1 MSVKRIRSLG
11 SALLSLAL
19 LLSITIVPNSFA
31 QDNSEG
37 RYRPE
42 GRQIGFTAG
51 REFDER
57 IFEVRTY
64 DPEVTVNEF
73 SAASI
78 FYPLTLSFDAAN
90 GAVVFVPGYRAP
102 KDAYEWW
109 GPALASLGYIV
120 MIMDTNAPDS
130 SLDERKQALIAG
142 VDFLKGENSNSDS
155 PLNNKIDVNKFAFMG
170 HSMGGGGSLEA
181 AAAMVDGVKAVI
193 PLTPYCCE
201 PGQPYA
207 GDLSSLNV
215 PTLIITSAEDS
226 IAPPEGHG
234 RMLYDAIPD
243 STAKVYMEFATGGH
257 NIPAN
262 GGPDL
267 ETFGLFSL
275 AFLKVHLD
283 GKENLAAYID
293 ADMDSDMADKF
304 SAYEVSP

>member
-1 MSVKRIRSLG
+1 MSTRTLQTLSG
-11 SALLSLAL
+11 ALLSLSLA
-19 LLSITIVPNSFA
+19 LSIAFIPSSFA

-51 REFDER
+51 RTFDER
-57 IFEVRTY
+57 VYEVRTY
-64 DPEVTVNEF
+64 DPEVNVEQF
-73 SAASI
+73 AAASI
-78 FYPLTLSFDAAN
+78 FYPLTLSFDAPN

-102 KDAYEWW
+102 KSVYEWW

-142 VDFLKGENSNSDS
+142 IDFLKMENGNADS
-155 PLNNKIDVNKFAFMG
+155 PLNNKIDLNKFAIMG

-181 AAAMVDGVKAVI
+181 AAALGDAIKAVV

-207 GDLSSLNV
+207 GDLSSLTV
-215 PTLIITSAEDS
+215 PTLIIASAEDNV
-226 IAPPEGHG
+226 APPADHA
-234 RMLYDAIPD
+234 RMLYDAIPN
-243 STAKVYMEFATGGH
+243 STAKVYMEFATGDH

-267 ETFGLFSL
+267 ETFGLHTL

-283 GKENLAAYID
+283 GKQNLADYID
-293 ADMDSDMADKF
+293 GDMDGDMAAKF
-304 SAYEVSP
+304 SNYDVNP